1 MTYNSNDGKGTNQV
15 TILLMKYINSKR
27 IVTVLFFSLH
37 FLTFKFLKLFSMM
50 GHNKLGQSAIE
61 RIEKR
66 MNFQTIGYN
75 GKNVGTI
82 SFQSDKLVWKDNRG
96 HSMEIS
102 SSSIKEIS
110 WIIVGNKADLNLS
123 ANGVHHKFDGFSKSD
138 FENIRSFAKDKWI
151 LELRIQEV
159 CFLTFSVLF
168 LQSNNLYHFISLFI
182 RLEHLELITVK

>member
-1 MTYNSNDGKGTNQV
+1 
-15 TILLMKYINSKR
+15 
-27 IVTVLFFSLH
+27 
-37 FLTFKFLKLFSMM
+37 
-50 GHNKLGQSAIE
+50 
-61 RIEKR
+61 

-82 SFQSDKLVWKDNRG
+82 SFQSDKLAWKDNRG

-159 CFLTFSVLF
+159 CLVLLHQFCFCNQIISVLF
-168 LQSNNLYHFISLFI
+168 YLFLLGWNI
-182 RLEHLELITVK
+182 WGELW